1 VKLLLDTDIAL
12 WAAEGASQLSPT
24 AVALIEDPQNTLYV
38 SAASIWEITI
48 KYRNGNLPV
57 HPRDARSAFR
67 LAGFDELPISSDHV
81 EAVAALPD
89 FADHAD
95 PFDRVMVAQALH
107 EGMPLVSAD
116 PKVRRYHATPML
128 RA

>member
-1 VKLLLDTDIAL
+1 MGGGGRTSTVDNSGRIDRASREHAVRQCRIHLGIA
-12 WAAEGASQLSPT
+12 
-24 AVALIEDPQNTLYV
+24 
-38 SAASIWEITI
+38 I
-48 KYRNGNLPV
+48 KYRKGNLPV

-67 LAGFDELPISSDHV
+67 LAGFAELPISGDHI
-81 EAVAALPD
+81 EGVAAPPD
-89 FADHAD
+89 FPDHAD

-116 PKVRRYHATPML
+116 PELWRYHATLVL